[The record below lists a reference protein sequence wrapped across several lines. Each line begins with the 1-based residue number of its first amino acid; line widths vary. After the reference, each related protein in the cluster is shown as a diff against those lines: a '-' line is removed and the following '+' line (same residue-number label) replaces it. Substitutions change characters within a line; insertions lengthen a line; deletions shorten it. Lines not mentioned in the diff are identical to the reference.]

1 MSRKKLP
8 VYLFLG
14 PLESGKTNFIEKI
27 VSNDKFGL
35 GKNILILVC
44 EEGETEYDLSKFGDK
59 NITLH
64 IIDDIDELNTKSLDD
79 IVVTK
84 DIDIVVIEYN
94 GMWHMSSLIANMPE
108 NWGVYE
114 SVFLA
119 DASVFE
125 VYFQNMKSIIID
137 KLNIS
142 DTVIFN
148 RYENNA
154 EINDLHRIVRSV
166 NRRCKIFYC
175 DDRGVMDPDDM
186 EDPLP
191 FDIDAETIIIKD
203 DDYAIWYNDIMNE
216 AAKYHG
222 KTVRFKALIT
232 ARQELPKNVFAIGR
246 YIMTCCEA
254 DMEFCWL
261 LSLYNR
267 YYPLED
273 EKWVSVTAD
282 VSVQNYEK
290 QNLDVPV
297 LKIIDLYEC
306 EPPKEPIATF

>member
-44 EEGETEYDLSKFGDK
+44 EEGETEYDLSKFDDK

-79 IVVTK
+79 IAVTK

-125 VYFQNMKSIIID
+125 VYF
-137 KLNIS
+137 
-142 DTVIFN
+142 
-148 RYENNA
+148 
-154 EINDLHRIVRSV
+154 
-166 NRRCKIFYC
+166 
-175 DDRGVMDPDDM
+175 
-186 EDPLP
+186 
-191 FDIDAETIIIKD
+191 
-203 DDYAIWYNDIMNE
+203 
-216 AAKYHG
+216 
-222 KTVRFKALIT
+222 
-232 ARQELPKNVFAIGR
+232 
-246 YIMTCCEA
+246 
-254 DMEFCWL
+254 
-261 LSLYNR
+261 
-267 YYPLED
+267 
-273 EKWVSVTAD
+273 
-282 VSVQNYEK
+282 
-290 QNLDVPV
+290 
-297 LKIIDLYEC
+297 
-306 EPPKEPIATF
+306 

>member
-1 MSRKKLP
+1 MSKKNLP

-14 PLESGKTNFIEKI
+14 PLESGKTTFTSKI
-27 VSNDKFGL
+27 VSNDRFGL
-35 GKNILILVC
+35 GKNVLILVC
-44 EEGETEYDLSKFGDK
+44 EEGETEYDLSKFTGK
-59 NITLH
+59 NVTVHVIEEDTELDAKTL
-64 IIDDIDELNTKSLDD
+64 DELAESNNAD
-79 IVVTK
+79 I
-84 DIDIVVIEYN
+84 IVIEYN
-94 GMWHMSSLIANMPE
+94 GMWHMNALLANMPE

-125 VYFQNMKSIIID
+125 MYFQNFKSIIID
-137 KLNIS
+137 KLNVS

-154 EINDLHRIVRSV
+154 DTNDLHRIVRTV

-175 DDRGVMDPDDM
+175 DDSGVMNPDET

-191 FDIDAETIIIKD
+191 FDINAETIIIKD
-203 DDYAIWYNDIMNE
+203 EDYAIWYNDIMNE
-216 AAKYHG
+216 AAKYQG
-222 KTVRFKALIT
+222 KSVRFKALIT

-261 LSLYNR
+261 LSMCNR
-267 YYPLED
+267 YYPLEG

-282 VSVQNYEK
+282 VMVQNYEK
-290 QNLDVPV
+290 QNLDVPA
-297 LKIIDLYEC
+297 LKITDLYEC
-306 EPPKEPIATF
+306 DPPKEPIATF